1 MQFQMEKE
9 KNVFTGNHEEKNN
22 KTLGP
27 QRLKQCVRFQPHN
40 QTPTSYIKFKMFLS
54 TLLNNVKMV
63 GKERRGKKE
72 RGKKEKGKNKRR
84 IIS

>member
-1 MQFQMEKE
+1 MEKE

-40 QTPTSYIKFKMFLS
+40 QTPRCFFINFVEQRE
-54 TLLNNVKMV
+54 N
-63 GKERRGKKE
+63 GREGKKRE
-72 RGKKEKGKNKRR
+72 EGKRKE
-84 IIS
+84 

>member
-9 KNVFTGNHEEKNN
+9 KNVFTENHEEKNN

-40 QTPTSYIKFKMFLS
+40 QTPTSYIKFKMFFINFVEQRENGRE
-54 TLLNNVKMV
+54 TKKREE
-63 GKERRGKKE
+63 GKRKE
-72 RGKKEKGKNKRR
+72 
-84 IIS
+84 